1 MIQFCQVENNSNNK
15 HDHKEPRKFI
25 GSLKMLNRVNFE
37 LLLFGYTKTT
47 IIFALKILF
56 TGTSLVLHL
65 QLGVIFK
72 KISLRKLFKVVHIR
86 KGP

>member
-1 MIQFCQVENNSNNK
+1 
-15 HDHKEPRKFI
+15 
-25 GSLKMLNRVNFE
+25 MLNRVNFE

-56 TGTSLVLHL
+56 TGTSSVLHL